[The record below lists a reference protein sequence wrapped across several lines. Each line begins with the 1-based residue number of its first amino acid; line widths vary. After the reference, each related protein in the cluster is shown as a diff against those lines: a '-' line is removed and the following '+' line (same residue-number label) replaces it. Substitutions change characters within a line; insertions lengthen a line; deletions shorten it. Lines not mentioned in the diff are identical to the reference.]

1 MAVRTLI
8 HDTCHA
14 RPCRLLTTDL
24 STLSLRLIRMKA
36 ALGTQDSLLRILQA
50 QPALL
55 LQDVELDQVGPLPAD
70 LALKGAYPQLEICAS
85 HLGTAP

>member
-1 MAVRTLI
+1 MHYV
-8 HDTCHA
+8 

-24 STLSLRLIRMKA
+24 STLSLRLIKMKA

-55 LQDVELDQVGPLPAD
+55 LQDVEIDQVGPVPAD
-70 LALKGAYPQLEICAS
+70 LAP
-85 HLGTAP
+85 